1 MNSQKR
7 VNLDL
12 VEDQMTGFQIGKFH
26 FDSEQHE
33 VKLDKETKNLTKK
46 VLLFQGLAMQA
57 TDSMAPSAN
66 FVT

>member
-1 MNSQKR
+1 
-7 VNLDL
+7 
-12 VEDQMTGFQIGKFH
+12 MTGFQIGKFH